1 MNQMATGSKAPDALL
16 SHDWLGACRRAAEG
30 LRAVLRDNPTSAERV
45 VETGDR
51 GEGGDLTLVIDAAA
65 EDAVFS
71 ELDRLHAAGA
81 RFTAVAEERGFVDYG
96 DPDVLVVIDP
106 IDGSMNAKRG
116 LTHHAL
122 SVAVAAGPTMADVV
136 FGYVY
141 DLGPG
146 EEWRAVRGGGA
157 FLNDEPLD
165 HPQPERRRKDGK
177 LELVAIESANPKWLA
192 ASSDALV
199 RVTGRVRA
207 MGSIAISLCQVAA
220 TRVDGM
226 ATLWNCRAV
235 DAAAAQLVVRESGGR
250 VAFTACDEPLSA
262 PLDLEPRSPVVA
274 ARTDSA
280 LAELATLP
288 ASDLEGTTYS

>member
-1 MNQMATGSKAPDALL
+1 MRHMATGSKAPEALL
-16 SHDWLGACRRAAEG
+16 SHDWLGARRRAAEG
-30 LRAVLRDNPTSAERV
+30 LQAVRRDNPTSTERV
-45 VETGDR
+45 IETGER

-71 ELDRLHAAGA
+71 ELERLHADGA
-81 RFTAVAEERGFVDYG
+81 RFTAVAEERGLVDYG

-106 IDGSMNAKRG
+106 IDGSLNAKRG

-122 SVAVAAGPTMADVV
+122 SVAVADGPTMADVV

-146 EEWRAVRGGGA
+146 EEWRATRGAGA
-157 FLNDEPLD
+157 FLNDVPLD
-165 HPQPERRRKDGK
+165 HPMPERRRKDGK

-192 ASSDALV
+192 ASSDALQ

-226 ATLWNCRAV
+226 ATLWNSRAV
-235 DAAAAQLVVRESGGR
+235 DAAAAQLVVRESGGGGAVPPPR
-250 VAFTACDEPLSA
+250 EPPPA
-262 PLDLEPRSPVVA
+262 PPHP
-274 ARTDSA
+274 
-280 LAELATLP
+280 LP
-288 ASDLEGTTYS
+288 

>member
-1 MNQMATGSKAPDALL
+1 MRHMATGSKAPEALL

-30 LRAVLRDNPTSAERV
+30 LRTVLRDNPTSAERV

-71 ELDRLHAAGA
+71 DPDRPHAAAA

-122 SVAVAAGPTMADVV
+122 SVAGADGPTMAGGAL
-136 FGYVY
+136 GYVY

-157 FLNDEPLD
+157 FLNDEPLENA
-165 HPQPERRRKDGK
+165 QPERRRKDGK
-177 LELVAIESANPKWLA
+177 LELVAIESANPKGL
-192 ASSDALV
+192 
-199 RVTGRVRA
+199 
-207 MGSIAISLCQVAA
+207 
-220 TRVDGM
+220 
-226 ATLWNCRAV
+226 
-235 DAAAAQLVVRESGGR
+235 
-250 VAFTACDEPLSA
+250 
-262 PLDLEPRSPVVA
+262 PRP
-274 ARTDSA
+274 
-280 LAELATLP
+280 P
-288 ASDLEGTTYS
+288 PPPP

>member
-1 MNQMATGSKAPDALL
+1 MATGSKAPDALL

-30 LRAVLRDNPTSAERV
+30 LRTVLRDNPTSAERV

-122 SVAVAAGPTMADVV
+122 SVAVADGPTMAEVA

-141 DLGPG
+141 DVGTR

-157 FLNDEPLD
+157 FLDDAPLD
-165 HPQPERRRKDGK
+165 QPQPERRRRDGK
-177 LELVAIESANPKWLA
+177 LELVAIESANPRWLA

-199 RVTGRVRA
+199 NVTGRVRA

-226 ATLWNCRAV
+226 ASLWNCRAV
-235 DAAAAQLVVRESGGR
+235 DAAAAQLVVRESGGV
-250 VAFTACDEPLSA
+250 VAFTACDHPLSA

-274 ARTDSA
+274 ARTPSA
-280 LAELATLP
+280 LTELATLP

>member
-1 MNQMATGSKAPDALL
+1 MATGSKAQDGLL
-16 SHDWLGACRRAAEG
+16 QHDWLGACRRAAEG
-30 LRAVLRDNPTSAERV
+30 LEGVLREHPTSTQRV
-45 VETGDR
+45 VETGAR

-65 EDAVFS
+65 EEAVFS
-71 ELDRLHAAGA
+71 ELARLHDGGA
-81 RFTAVAEERGFVDYG
+81 RFTAVSEERGFVDFG
-96 DPDVLVVIDP
+96 DSGVLVVIDP

-122 SVAVAAGPTMADVV
+122 SVAVADGPTMADVV
-136 FGYVY
+136 FGFVY

-157 FLNDEPLD
+157 FLNDVPLD
-165 HPQPERRRKDGK
+165 HPMPERRRRDGK
-177 LELVAIESANPKWLA
+177 LELVAIESANPRWLA

-199 RVTGRVRA
+199 NVTGRVRA

-235 DAAAAQLVVRESGGR
+235 DAAAGQLVVRESGGK
-250 VAFTACDEPLSA
+250 VAFTACDDPLGA

-274 ARTDSA
+274 SRTETA

-288 ASDLEGTTYS
+288 AADLEGTTYS

>member
-1 MNQMATGSKAPDALL
+1 MDHAPKPDDGLL

-30 LRAVLRDNPTSAERV
+30 LRTVLREHPTSTQRV
-45 VETGDR
+45 VETGER
-51 GEGGDLTLVIDAAA
+51 GEGGALTLVIDALA
-65 EDAVFS
+65 ETAVFD
-71 ELDRLHAAGA
+71 ELERLHRDGA
-81 RFTAVAEERGFVDYG
+81 RFTAVSEERGLVDFG

-122 SVAVAAGPTMADVV
+122 SVAVADGPTMADVV

-157 FLNDEPLD
+157 FLNDEPID
-165 HPQPERRRKDGK
+165 DPMPERRRKDGK
-177 LELVAIESANPKWLA
+177 LELVAIESANPRWLA

-199 RVTGRVRA
+199 DVTGRVRA
-207 MGSIAISLCQVAA
+207 MGSIAISLCQLAA

-226 ATLWNCRAV
+226 ATLANCRAV
-235 DAAAAQLVVRESGGR
+235 DAAAAQLIVRETGGF
-250 VAFTACDEPLSA
+250 VSFTEMEEPLGA
-262 PLDLEPRSPVVA
+262 PLDLEPHSPVVA
-274 ARTDSA
+274 ARSETA
-280 LAELATLP
+280 LAELAKVPTSE
-288 ASDLEGTTYS
+288 ADRTRA